1 MLTDR
6 PASAVVTDLWGD
18 VGPPRRRQVLAD
30 VGVGVAF
37 SVVMGFLQLQ
47 LSPWSSVTAVLLGA
61 ALAVRRRL
69 LLCMIVLAVA
79 ASGVQVVTGELA
91 LVADVAYVA
100 LFFTLGS
107 HRVRGVRRFG
117 LACAVV
123 AVVVAGSW
131 EGVRATQTASAR
143 GAVFLGIALAA
154 ITAVVVGGGWVA
166 GFLRWQ
172 RRQAVQ
178 ARADAVL
185 EAVEL
190 RRLRDLYEQE
200 QERSRIAAD
209 MHDLVAHSWA
219 VVAAQADGARYL
231 LRADPDQATEA
242 LRVIADT
249 ARSAMTDVRVLLAQL
264 RDRTDHQ
271 LLLGGSRGFEQ
282 SDALIARM
290 RASGMDLRFE
300 RHGHPAPSGLLTMA
314 ALRVMAESLT
324 NALKHGNLTSPVHVI
339 EDWRHGYHLRVT
351 NAVVRAPASEA
362 DRPEAGHG
370 LLGMAERMTLV
381 GGTLRAGREGDDW
394 VLEVEVPQTR
404 LLNGAQVD
412 AT

>member
-18 VGPPRRRQVLAD
+18 IGPPRRRQMLAD
-30 VGVGVAF
+30 VCLGAAF

-47 LSPWSSVTAVLLGA
+47 LSPWSSVAAVLLGA

-69 LLCMIVLAVA
+69 LLGMVVLAVA
-79 ASGVQVVTGELA
+79 ASAVQVVTG
-91 LVADVAYVA
+91 DVAVVANIVYVV

-107 HRVRGVRRFG
+107 HWLSSVRRLG

-123 AVVVAGSW
+123 SVVVAGIWAGARAPQSDS
-131 EGVRATQTASAR
+131 VRD
-143 GAVFLGIALAA
+143 AVFVGIAFAA

-185 EAVEL
+185 EAVER
-190 RRLRDLYEQE
+190 RRLRELYEQE
-200 QERSRIAAD
+200 QERGRIAAD

-231 LRADPDQATEA
+231 LRVDPDQATEA
-242 LRVIADT
+242 LLVIADT
-249 ARSAMTDVRVLLAQL
+249 ARSAMTDVRVLLAEL
-264 RDRTDHQ
+264 RDRTDRQ
-271 LLLGGSRGFEQ
+271 ELLDGSRGFEQ
-282 SDALIARM
+282 TDALVARM
-290 RASGMDLRFE
+290 RAAGMDLRFE
-300 RHGHPAPSGLLTMA
+300 RHGHPAPPGFLTMA
-314 ALRVMAESLT
+314 MLRVMAESLT
-324 NALKHGNLTSPVHVI
+324 NALKHGDLTTPVHVV
-339 EDWRHGYHLRVT
+339 EDWRHGYRLRIA
-351 NAVVRAPASEA
+351 NAVAWSSAPAA

-370 LLGMAERMTLV
+370 LLGMAERMALV
-381 GGTLRAGREGDDW
+381 GGTLRAGRDGNAW
-394 VLEVEVPQTR
+394 VVEVEVPQTR
-404 LLNGAQVD
+404 LLDGAQVD

>member
-6 PASAVVTDLWGD
+6 PTSAVVTDLWGD
-18 VGPPRRRQVLAD
+18 VDPPRRRQVLVD
-30 VGVGVAF
+30 VCMGAAF
-37 SVVMGFLQLQ
+37 SAVMGFLQLQ
-47 LSPWSSVTAVLLGA
+47 LSPWSSVAAVLLGA
-61 ALAVRRRL
+61 ALAVRRLL
-69 LLCMIVLAVA
+69 LLCMVVLAVA
-79 ASGVQVVTGELA
+79 ASAVQVVTGD
-91 LVADVAYVA
+91 VAVVANIAYVA

-107 HRVRGVRRFG
+107 HRLSWVRRLG

-131 EGVRATQTASAR
+131 AGVRASDSESAR
-143 GAVFLGIALAA
+143 EAVFGGIAFAA

-185 EAVEL
+185 EAVER

-200 QERSRIAAD
+200 QERGRIAAD

-231 LRADPDQATEA
+231 LHADPDQATEA
-242 LRVIADT
+242 LLVIADT

-264 RDRTDHQ
+264 RDRSDHH
-271 LLLGGSRGFEQ
+271 LPLAGSRGFEQ
-282 SDALIARM
+282 SDALMARM
-290 RASGMDLRFE
+290 RASGMDLHFE

-314 ALRVMAESLT
+314 TLRVMAESLT
-324 NALKHGNLTSPVHVI
+324 NALKHGDLTSPVHVS
-339 EDWRHGYHLRVT
+339 EDWRHGYRLRVA
-351 NAVVRAPASEA
+351 NAVARPPAPDAE
-362 DRPEAGHG
+362 RPVAGHG

-381 GGTLRAGREGDDW
+381 GGTLRAGRDGNEW
-394 VLEVEVPQTR
+394 VVEVDVPQTR
-404 LLNGAQVD
+404 VLDEAEVD
-412 AT
+412 VP

>member
-18 VGPPRRRQVLAD
+18 IGPPRRRQVLAD
-30 VGVGVAF
+30 VCVGAAF
-37 SVVMGFLQLQ
+37 SAVMGFLQLQ
-47 LSPWSSVTAVLLGA
+47 LSLWSSVAAVLLGA

-69 LLCMIVLAVA
+69 LLGMVVLAVA
-79 ASGVQVVTGELA
+79 ASVVQVVTGD
-91 LVADVAYVA
+91 VAVVANIAYVA

-107 HRVRGVRRFG
+107 HRLSGVRRLG

-131 EGVRATQTASAR
+131 AGARASKSDSTRES
-143 GAVFLGIALAA
+143 VFVGIAFAA

-185 EAVEL
+185 EAAER

-200 QERSRIAAD
+200 QERGRIAAD

-242 LRVIADT
+242 LVVIADT

-264 RDRTDHQ
+264 RDRSDRHLPFDGTH
-271 LLLGGSRGFEQ
+271 GFEQ
-282 SDALIARM
+282 SDALMARM

-300 RHGHPAPSGLLTMA
+300 RRGHPAPSALLTMA
-314 ALRVMAESLT
+314 TLRVMAESLT
-324 NALKHGNLTSPVHVI
+324 NALKHGDLTSPVHVK
-339 EDWRHGYHLRVT
+339 EDWRRGYRLRVS
-351 NAVVRAPASEA
+351 NVVAWPPAPDA

-370 LLGMAERMTLV
+370 LLGMVERMTLV
-381 GGTLRAGREGDDW
+381 GGTLRAGRDGDQW
-394 VLEVEVPQTR
+394 VVEAEVTQTQ
-404 LLNGAQVD
+404 LLDGAEADV
-412 AT
+412 T